1 MGYHIKK
8 SSGRSY
14 IYKPDSMIQLP
25 RKGDLANRICGF
37 FFEKQGPGDMGLKGR
52 QYKLFDLWDAKNLDC
67 PTRGSPFIQQG
78 ERDIDETS

>member
-1 MGYHIKK
+1 
-8 SSGRSY
+8 
-14 IYKPDSMIQLP
+14 MIQPP
-25 RKGDLANRICGF
+25 RKGDLANRTCGF
-37 FFEKQGPGDMGLKGR
+37 FFEKQGTGDMGLKGR